1 MADTI
6 NELYLKY
13 VNEVGKQIEDDR
25 YFRYLYEM
33 IQAGENEINQ
43 QHQILHKVVDERW
56 LSTIEEALEPLNRIV
71 EQPRRTIVR
80 NEEVV
85 PVSLAKKI
93 TADSVRHLSMNTQ
106 YIAGAVGDDIHPTH
120 ILNVSVDESYD
131 LYENRFIYHL
141 IQRLVTF
148 IDKRTDIIFWSTGD
162 ETQNTFS
169 LESKIDDAYEQ
180 IEYKLEM
187 KIKNMKS
194 FAENDEDNMDV
205 FMRIDRVR
213 RLVMGL
219 KNSAFCELMAGCQAV
234 KSPIQRTNLLTK
246 DRDYK
251 VCYALWQFLES
262 YDEIGYSIEVE
273 NQALEIDEEYLIQMY
288 TNLITNYAVFKSITE
303 SDKRNLEN
311 VPTRH
316 RTVKPKFV
324 KEVIEEEVADR
335 NIPEV
340 EIRKV
345 FVEEVTQ
352 AQLDAEAKLEE
363 EIRLRKEVE
372 DALRSAEAS
381 VHSLMMQTEYAQ
393 SVQREA
399 EDNLEKSRAYI
410 GKLEESLAKEQDEKN
425 EAYLMIQQKEELL
438 AEKEQQLS
446 SDAASFVQQIEDER
460 SAFAAERESLLGK
473 IAAMENEH
481 EHEILDIKDE
491 CRDLIEKTENRYIE
505 KMDAMEE
512 EYAQDREALQMRNE
526 AEIEHRIEA
535 YEGQLSKQSENFTKE
550 IEGKVAFY
558 EAQLDTQFEKYTASL
573 EAQKEAF
580 DKELSAKDA
589 LYTKQISEAESEHR
603 AEVAALKQASEQ
615 ELELV
620 KTQANDYLQSV
631 QSENE
636 KALASVKEE
645 AAAELAKT
653 RSQAKEEYDALKK
666 DGDERFSALERE
678 TSEKYAALERS
689 SKAMIA
695 ELKTNAEKEMAE
707 AKNTYRDE
715 LDELQK
721 SAKQELDQAVA
732 AAKEKEAQL
741 NDVIADLKREMEM
754 LEHSK
759 SQLETQL
766 SNEMSAR
773 RNAEVREAEALSK
786 AAAETKLRASAEAM
800 AEEAKKARN
809 EAARAL
815 KQETALKETAE
826 KEVQIQKDL
835 LKAVEEKVSAAT
847 VGEFIRAHRQEQ
859 KLRKRASKKN

>member
-33 IQAGENEINQ
+33 IQAGRNEINQ

-56 LSTIEEALEPLNRIV
+56 LSTIEEALVPLNKIV

-106 YIAGAVGDDIHPTH
+106 YIAGAIGDDIHPTH

-141 IQRLVTF
+141 IQKLVTF

-194 FAENDEDNMDV
+194 FAENDEDNKEI

-219 KNSAFCELMAGCQAV
+219 KNSAFCQLMSGCQAV

-246 DRDYK
+246 DRDYR

-262 YDEIGYSIEVE
+262 YDEVGYSIEVE
-273 NQALEIDEEYLIQMY
+273 NQALEIDEAYLKRMY

-303 SDKRNLEN
+303 SDQRDLEN

-316 RTVKPKFV
+316 RTVKPKFI
-324 KEVIEEEVADR
+324 KEVIEEEVPDC

-372 DALRSAEAS
+372 EALRSAEAS
-381 VHSLMMQTEYAQ
+381 VHSLRIQTEYAQ
-393 SVQREA
+393 SVQKEA
-399 EDNLEKSRAYI
+399 EENLEQSRIRI
-410 GKLEESLAKEQDEKN
+410 GQLEENLAKEQEEKN
-425 EAYLMIQQKEELL
+425 EAYLVIQQQENLL
-438 AEKEQQLS
+438 VEKERQLS
-446 SDAASFVQQIEDER
+446 FDAAAFVQQIENER
-460 SAFAAERESLLGK
+460 NAFAAEKESLLGK
-473 IAAMENEH
+473 IADIENEY

-491 CRDLIEKTENRYIE
+491 CRDIIEKTENKYIE
-505 KMDAMEE
+505 KMDIIEE
-512 EYAQDREALQMRNE
+512 EYAKDRDALQTRNE
-526 AEIEHRIEA
+526 QEIERRIEA
-535 YEGQLSKQSENFTKE
+535 YESRLSKQSESFTKE
-550 IEGKVAFY
+550 IEDKVAFY

-573 EAQKEAF
+573 EEQKETF
-580 DKELSAKDA
+580 NKELSAKDA
-589 LYTKQISEAESEHR
+589 LYTKQITEAESEHR
-603 AEVAALKQASEQ
+603 AEVAALKQASEE
-615 ELELV
+615 ELEL
-620 KTQANDYLQSV
+620 TRRQANEYLQSV
-631 QSENE
+631 RTENQRT
-636 KALASVKEE
+636 LASIKEE

-653 RSQAKEEYDALKK
+653 KSQAKEAYDALKK
-666 DGDERFSALERE
+666 DSDDRYAVLERE
-678 TSEKYAALERS
+678 TSEKYAALEKS
-689 SKAMIA
+689 SKATIA
-695 ELKTNAEKEMAE
+695 ELKAGAEKEMAE
-707 AKNTYRDE
+707 AKNAYRDE
-715 LDELQK
+715 LDGLKK
-721 SAKQELDQAVA
+721 SAKQELDQAVT

-741 NDVIADLKREMEM
+741 NDMIADLKRKMEM
-754 LEHSK
+754 LEQSK
-759 SQLETQL
+759 AQLETQL

-773 RNAEVREAEALSK
+773 RDAEVREAEALSK
-786 AAAETKLRASAEAM
+786 AAAETKLRASAEVM
-800 AEEAKKARN
+800 AEEAKKARS
-809 EAARAL
+809 EASRTL
-815 KQETALKETAE
+815 KQEIALKEAAE
-826 KEVQIQKDL
+826 KEVQRQKDL
-835 LKAVEEKVSAAT
+835 VKAVEEKVTAST
-847 VGEFIRAHRQEQ
+847 VGEFIRARRQEQ
-859 KLRKRASKKN
+859 KLKKKAPKN